1 MAYGLR
7 TFVMTSTVE
16 FVADQTWPASWTESD
31 RGEKEN
37 FAKARELTLN
47 LVQWLARIANSYV
60 ADRSIKDR
68 LILDF
73 RTDGSFVTK
82 TFEHDLA
89 LELRLPSLA
98 MQFQERGKPVPHV
111 LDPEER
117 SPAEAEAWILVE
129 LLHRGLD
136 RDKFS
141 KSLPYTIANLMS
153 GDAEDYS
160 PQACA
165 AGLAYLTGWFRAASA
180 VLSTQGRVIC
190 LPQTLTL
197 GIASG
202 HGASRVGF
210 SPGSAECD
218 EPHFFTGTFNDE
230 KRRMFSAS
238 ELANEKN
245 PASAAVKFIKA
256 GDVTRA

>member
-1 MAYGLR
+1 
-7 TFVMTSTVE
+7 MTSSAE
-16 FVADQTWPASWTESD
+16 FVAGSAWPALWVKSRHD
-31 RGEKEN
+31 EKEI
-37 FAKARELTLN
+37 FIKARELTLN

-60 ADRSIKDR
+60 DDGSIKDR

-73 RTDGSFVTK
+73 RIDGSFVTK
-82 TFEHDLA
+82 AFEHGVA
-89 LELRLPSLA
+89 LELRLPSLE
-98 MQFQERGKPVPHV
+98 MQFQEHGEPVPHI

-141 KSLPYTIANLMS
+141 KSLPYTIVNLMS
-153 GDAEDYS
+153 GDADDYS

-165 AGLAYLTGWFRAASA
+165 AGLAQLTAWFRAASA
-180 VLSTQGRVIC
+180 ILSMHGRVVC

-197 GIASG
+197 EVASV
-202 HGASRVGF
+202 HGTPVVGF
-210 SPGSAECD
+210 SPGSAERD
-218 EPHFFTGTFNDE
+218 EPHFFISTYNDG
-230 KRRMFSAS
+230 RRRVLAAS

-245 PASAAVKFIKA
+245 PATAAMQFIKA
-256 GDVTRA
+256 AGVRRA

>member
-1 MAYGLR
+1 
-7 TFVMTSTVE
+7 MTSTVE
-16 FVADQTWPASWTESD
+16 FVADPAWPTPWPDSD
-31 RGEKEN
+31 RGAKET
-37 FAKARELTLN
+37 FFQARELTLN

-73 RTDGSFVTK
+73 RNDGSFVTK
-82 TFEHDLA
+82 TFEHGLA
-89 LELRLPSLA
+89 LELRLPSLT

-165 AGLAYLTGWFRAASA
+165 AGLTRLTAWLRAASA
-180 VLSTQGRVIC
+180 VLSTQGRVVC
-190 LPQTLTL
+190 LPQTLML
-197 GIASG
+197 GIAAG
-202 HGASRVGF
+202 QGASPVGF

-230 KRRMFSAS
+230 KRRVLTAS
-238 ELANEKN
+238 ELANEKD
-245 PASAAVKFIKA
+245 PATAAATFIKA
-256 GDVTRA
+256 GNVRRA

>member
-1 MAYGLR
+1 
-7 TFVMTSTVE
+7 MTSSVE
-16 FVADQTWPASWTESD
+16 FVADSAWPAPWVESHHD
-31 RGEKEN
+31 EKEI
-37 FAKARELTLN
+37 FIKARELTLN

-60 ADRSIKDR
+60 ADGSIKDR
-68 LILDF
+68 LVLDF
-73 RTDGSFVTK
+73 RIDGSFVTK
-82 TFEHDLA
+82 TFEHGLA
-89 LELRLPSLA
+89 LELRLPNLE
-98 MQFQERGKPVPHV
+98 MQFQERGEPVPHV

-136 RDKFS
+136 RDKFT

-165 AGLAYLTGWFRAASA
+165 AGLAQLTAWFRAASA
-180 VLSTQGRVIC
+180 ILSTHGRVVC

-197 GIASG
+197 EVALG
-202 HGASRVGF
+202 HGTPAVGF
-210 SPGSAECD
+210 SPGSAERD
-218 EPHFFTGTFNDE
+218 EPHFFISTYNDG
-230 KRRMFSAS
+230 RRRVLAVS

-245 PASAAVKFIKA
+245 PATAAAQFIKA
-256 GDVTRA
+256 ADVRRA